1 MEITDK
7 AIDFME
13 RNAAA
18 KKPFYAYVPYT
29 LVHYPTL
36 PSAEFR
42 GSTGHGDWADCLA
55 QMDHNAGRLLDT
67 VDRLGLRDDT
77 IVVFTSDNGAD
88 NSTLHKR
95 GSAGPWAGSM
105 FTPMEGSNRVPF
117 IIRWP
122 GRVPSDR
129 ESDAIVHEVD
139 TFTTL
144 VRLAGANVPQD
155 RPIDGVDQSDLLL
168 GKSEASA
175 REGFPIFFGEKLY
188 AAKWRNFKLHFV
200 WQVNAT
206 DPVQSLVVCPANN
219 WQLIGMIPGM
229 SKPVPAL
236 TVTDGQRE
244 VLRSLARSQSGAHR
258 EVVRAKAL
266 LMAADGAANATI
278 AATVSVSRTTVANWR
293 TRFAEDGLVKF
304 GQVREGRGR
313 KPSIPDATIEK
324 IVTLTK
330 QCRPEG
336 ETHWSTRTMAGVA
349 GVSKSTVQRVWAELG
364 LKPHRVDTF
373 KVSNDPKFEEKLVD
387 VVGLYLN
394 PPENAIVLCADEKSS
409 VQALDRT
416 QASLPM
422 TKGRGQTM
430 THDYKR
436 NGTTTLF
443 AALNVLTGMVIGQC
457 LPRHRHQEFLKFLR
471 TIDREV
477 PTGLQVHLILDNYGT
492 HKHADVQHWLDQH
505 PRFHLHFTPTCS
517 SWLNQVERWFRELT
531 DKALRRGAFGSVP
544 DLIAAIQEYIDAHNK
559 DPKPYVWTATAE
571 SILAKVARAR
581 ATLDTV
587 N

>member
-1 MEITDK
+1 M
-7 AIDFME
+7 
-13 RNAAA
+13 
-18 KKPFYAYVPYT
+18 
-29 LVHYPTL
+29 
-36 PSAEFR
+36 
-42 GSTGHGDWADCLA
+42 
-55 QMDHNAGRLLDT
+55 
-67 VDRLGLRDDT
+67 
-77 IVVFTSDNGAD
+77 
-88 NSTLHKR
+88 
-95 GSAGPWAGSM
+95 
-105 FTPMEGSNRVPF
+105 
-117 IIRWP
+117 
-122 GRVPSDR
+122 
-129 ESDAIVHEVD
+129 
-139 TFTTL
+139 
-144 VRLAGANVPQD
+144 
-155 RPIDGVDQSDLLL
+155 
-168 GKSEASA
+168 
-175 REGFPIFFGEKLY
+175 IF
-188 AAKWRNFKLHFV
+188 
-200 WQVNAT
+200 
-206 DPVQSLVVCPANN
+206 
-219 WQLIGMIPGM
+219 GM

-236 TVTDGQRE
+236 RVTDGQRE
-244 VLRSLARSQSGAHR
+244 VLESLARSQSGAHR

-278 AATVSVSRTTVANWR
+278 AATLSVSRSTVANWR
-293 TRFAEDGLVKF
+293 TRFTEDGLVKF
-304 GQVREGRGR
+304 GQVRVGRGR

-330 QCRPEG
+330 DYRPEG

-349 GVSKSTVQRVWAELG
+349 GVSKSTVHRVWKELA

-373 KVSNDPKFEEKLVD
+373 KVSGDPKFEDKLVD

-430 THDYKR
+430 TRDYKR

-477 PTGLQVHLILDNYGT
+477 PKGLQIHVILDNYST
-492 HKHADVQHWLDQH
+492 HKHDNVQQWLAKH
-505 PRFHLHFTPTCS
+505 PRFHLHFTPTSS

-531 DKALRRGAFGSVP
+531 NKALRRGTFGSVP
-544 DLIAAIQEYIDAHNK
+544 DLIAAIQEYIDAHNN

-581 ATLDTV
+581 ATLNTV
-587 N
+587 T

>member
-1 MEITDK
+1 
-7 AIDFME
+7 
-13 RNAAA
+13 
-18 KKPFYAYVPYT
+18 
-29 LVHYPTL
+29 
-36 PSAEFR
+36 
-42 GSTGHGDWADCLA
+42 
-55 QMDHNAGRLLDT
+55 
-67 VDRLGLRDDT
+67 
-77 IVVFTSDNGAD
+77 
-88 NSTLHKR
+88 
-95 GSAGPWAGSM
+95 
-105 FTPMEGSNRVPF
+105 
-117 IIRWP
+117 
-122 GRVPSDR
+122 
-129 ESDAIVHEVD
+129 
-139 TFTTL
+139 
-144 VRLAGANVPQD
+144 
-155 RPIDGVDQSDLLL
+155 
-168 GKSEASA
+168 
-175 REGFPIFFGEKLY
+175 
-188 AAKWRNFKLHFV
+188 
-200 WQVNAT
+200 
-206 DPVQSLVVCPANN
+206 
-219 WQLIGMIPGM
+219 MISGM

-244 VLRSLARSQSGAHR
+244 VLKSLARSQSGAHR

-278 AATVSVSRTTVANWR
+278 AATLSVSRTTVANWR

-313 KPSIPDATIEK
+313 KPSIPDATVEK

-430 THDYKR
+430 THDYQR

-492 HKHADVQHWLDQH
+492 HTHADVHHWLDKH
-505 PRFHLHFTPTCS
+505 PRFHLHFTPTSS